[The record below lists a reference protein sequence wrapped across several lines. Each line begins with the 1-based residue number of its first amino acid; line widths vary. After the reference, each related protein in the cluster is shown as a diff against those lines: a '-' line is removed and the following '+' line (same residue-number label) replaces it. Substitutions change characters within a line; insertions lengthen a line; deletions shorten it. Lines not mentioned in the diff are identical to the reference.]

1 MRFRYKALLVFVA
14 ATAAPLAATA
24 WLALSLL
31 SHSLDL
37 SAGVRIDDLASTLEE
52 TARRLYQREREALR
66 ADADAGRVKAQPLD
80 RAIAG
85 AEDFELS
92 GERERFVLGGDGG
105 SRLYL
110 LRRRA
115 GGIDVYARDIGVR
128 MNDVTEAYRSA
139 RKAAKLRAERD
150 FSRGF
155 GVTFL
160 LLTAILWCVSLALLW
175 WMLGR
180 GFRPLE
186 QLTAA
191 LGRLAKGDDSTR
203 IGARASNDEIG
214 RAVAAFNSTAAEL
227 EARRDRLVHLTQ
239 VASWR
244 LLARKM
250 AHELKNSLTPIR
262 LTVEEM
268 LARAGAQ
275 DREFGEQATRIVVGE
290 IEGLERRLRAFSDF
304 AAEPEVR
311 IEALDARSLIEERI
325 TLLAPQYPEV
335 RFEVAGESARVLAD
349 RDLLCGI
356 VTNLL
361 KNGAE
366 AMGGRGA
373 MRCRLSRRGAMLL
386 MDFEDEGPGVPA
398 QQREA
403 LFEPVISSKKGG
415 MGLGLTIARRNALLI
430 GGDLALVDGAGACF
444 RLSAPLEE
452 SA

>member
-14 ATAAPLAATA
+14 ATLPPMAATA

-37 SAGVRIDDLASTLEE
+37 PAGARTGELAATLED

-66 ADADAGRVKAQPLD
+66 ADAAAGRVKARPPD
-80 RAIAG
+80 RPIPG

-92 GERERFVLGGDGG
+92 GERERFALGGERG
-105 SRLYL
+105 STLYL
-110 LRRRA
+110 MRRRA
-115 GGIDVYARDIGVR
+115 GGVDYYARDIGVP
-128 MNDVTEAYRSA
+128 MHDVTQAYRDA
-139 RKAAKLRAERD
+139 RKAAEMRAERD

-155 GVTFL
+155 GVTFVL
-160 LLTAILWCVSLALLW
+160 LAAILWFASLGLLW
-175 WMLGR
+175 WMLAR
-180 GFRPLE
+180 GVRPLE

-203 IGARASNDEIG
+203 IPIRAGNDEIG
-214 RAVAAFNSTAAEL
+214 RAVAAFNRTAAEL
-227 EARRDRLVHLTQ
+227 ETRRRRLVHLTQ

-250 AHELKNSLTPIR
+250 AHELNNSLTPIR

-268 LARAGAQ
+268 LARAGER
-275 DREFGEQATRIVVGE
+275 DREFGRQAARIVTGE

-304 AAEPEVR
+304 AAEPAVR
-311 IEALDARSLIEERI
+311 LEPLDVRPLIEERI
-325 TLLAPQYPEV
+325 ALLAPQFPEV
-335 RFEVAGESARVLAD
+335 RFAAEGEDARVLAG

-366 AMGGRGA
+366 AMEGRGT
-373 MRCRLSRRGAMLL
+373 MRCRWRRRGPMLEAE
-386 MDFEDEGPGVPA
+386 FEDEGPGVPA
-398 QQREA
+398 GQRAA

-415 MGLGLTIARRNALLI
+415 MGLGLTIARRNALLT
-430 GGDLALVDGAGACF
+430 GGDLELADGAGACF
-444 RLSAPLEE
+444 RLSVPLEE
-452 SA
+452 RA